1 MNLSP
6 RCIYE
11 PKATP
16 IPLTKGA
23 YFAAYLD
30 VARAEFLAH
39 YPQSEVQL
47 ERLATLDYL
56 NVQQQKEQLQQL
68 SRLSFVQ
75 GIFKAKA
82 NKLVVLD
89 QEPGFVLPEEL
100 VYAAKYQGKTNEL
113 VTQLAINIGLVF
125 AVIKKGEVPQLLD
138 PMAGRGTTLLWA
150 LRYGMNARGIEQDGK
165 ALAGLQQHL
174 QKQCKLHRIKHQHSQ
189 GFIGR
194 SNKQGRGKFGQFQ
207 FADQSLRLTIGDSR
221 EAARLLQGKRFHLL
235 VYDLPYGIQHST
247 TSGTRNPL
255 PVVRECAAGWI
266 ECMRKGAAMVLIFNS
281 YQPARR
287 DLAQLFVERGLQLQ
301 DFSAPH
307 RMSES
312 ILRDLIVFKK
322 P

>member
-6 RCIYE
+6 RCIYAT
-11 PKATP
+11 KATP

-56 NVQQQKEQLQQL
+56 NVQQHKEQLQQL

-113 VTQLAINIGLVF
+113 VAQLAINIGLVF

-150 LRYGMNARGIEQDGK
+150 LRYGMNEGYR
-165 ALAGLQQHL
+165 
-174 QKQCKLHRIKHQHSQ
+174 
-189 GFIGR
+189 
-194 SNKQGRGKFGQFQ
+194 
-207 FADQSLRLTIGDSR
+207 T
-221 EAARLLQGKRFHLL
+221 
-235 VYDLPYGIQHST
+235 
-247 TSGTRNPL
+247 
-255 PVVRECAAGWI
+255 GW
-266 ECMRKGAAMVLIFNS
+266 
-281 YQPARR
+281 
-287 DLAQLFVERGLQLQ
+287 
-301 DFSAPH
+301 
-307 RMSES
+307 
-312 ILRDLIVFKK
+312 
-322 P
+322 